1 MRITTIFGRVCP
13 LVAALFAIPAAAQ
26 EHPARRVASIVSVA
40 VQEYGKAV
48 DAQGHL
54 ISAQEYQEANDF
66 LTDARSAA
74 ERLSGDNA
82 SAARALLDSVAA
94 AVRDK
99 RPPAALD
106 SLEKR
111 FAAVLGNE
119 AKLELPTRPLDLEEG
134 QAIYKK
140 TCATCHGVAGLGD
153 GPAGVAMNPRP
164 P

>member
-1 MRITTIFGRVCP
+1 MRAPLAIAR
-13 LVAALFAIPAAAQ
+13 LVALAACCVALPAAAQ

-66 LTDARSAA
+66 LTDARSSA
-74 ERLSGDNA
+74 ERLSGENA

-99 RPPAALD
+99 RPPATLD

-111 FAAVLGNE
+111 FATLLGNE
-119 AKLELPTRPLDLEEG
+119 
-134 QAIYKK
+134 
-140 TCATCHGVAGLGD
+140 
-153 GPAGVAMNPRP
+153 
-164 P
+164 